1 MKLVEYNL
9 EKFKIKIERR
19 KYMLGD
25 KIINERKKHK
35 LSQEELA
42 EMIGVT
48 RQTISNWELNETSP
62 DLKQAQKLS
71 NIFDISL
78 DELIGRKNLLL
89 EKIDKTEC
97 NSKLLIKLVKVVGI
111 TLGTLIFILLCV
123 ICLYIYST
131 KYYTS
136 ELTSSGEGSTCYYN
150 GKVKNYIVM
159 KNNNDGTLSFD
170 IDEVDIINEFN
181 LHNVKSVEPKELLD
195 KIVAYIENNGG
206 TCLKDN

>member
-1 MKLVEYNL
+1 
-9 EKFKIKIERR
+9 
-19 KYMLGD
+19 MLGD

-89 EKIDKTEC
+89 EKIDKTESNYFR
-97 NSKLLIKLVKVVGI
+97 NSYFY
-111 TLGTLIFILLCV
+111 FIMCDLF
-123 ICLYIYST
+123 IY
-131 KYYTS
+131 
-136 ELTSSGEGSTCYYN
+136 L
-150 GKVKNYIVM
+150 
-159 KNNNDGTLSFD
+159 
-170 IDEVDIINEFN
+170 
-181 LHNVKSVEPKELLD
+181 
-195 KIVAYIENNGG
+195 
-206 TCLKDN
+206 

>member
-1 MKLVEYNL
+1 
-9 EKFKIKIERR
+9 
-19 KYMLGD
+19 MLGD

-42 EMIGVT
+42 EMLGVT

-89 EKIDKTEC
+89 EKIDKTES

-123 ICLYIYST
+123 VCIYFYT
-131 KYYTS
+131 IKYYSS
-136 ELTSSGEGSTCYYN
+136 ESLSSGEGRICYYN
-150 GKVKNYIVM
+150 GKVKSYIVM
-159 KNNNDGTLSFD
+159 KNNSDGTLSFD
-170 IDEVDIINEFN
+170 IDDVDIINEFN
-181 LHNVKSVEPKELLD
+181 LHNLKTGEPKELLD
-195 KIVAYIENNGG
+195 KIVIYIENNGG
-206 TCLKDN
+206 TCLEDN

>member
-1 MKLVEYNL
+1 
-9 EKFKIKIERR
+9 
-19 KYMLGD
+19 MLGE
-25 KIINERKKHK
+25 KIISERKNHK

-71 NIFDISL
+71 TIFNISL

-89 EKIDKTEC
+89 DKIDKTES
-97 NSKLLIKLVKVVGI
+97 NSNLIIKLVKVIGI

-123 ICLYIYST
+123 VCLYFYTT

-136 ELTSSGEGSTCYYN
+136 ELVSSGEGRICYYN
-150 GKVKNYIVM
+150 GKVKDYIVM
-159 KNNNDGTLSFD
+159 KNNSDGTLSYD
-170 IDEVDIINEFN
+170 IDEADIINEFN
-181 LHNVKSVEPKELLD
+181 LYSVKTDNPKEVLD
-195 KIVAYIENNGG
+195 KIVTYIENNGG
-206 TCLKDN
+206 TCLEEK

>member
-19 KYMLGD
+19 KCVLGD

-89 EKIDKTEC
+89 EKIDKTES

-123 ICLYIYST
+123 VCIYFYT
-131 KYYTS
+131 IKYYSS
-136 ELTSSGEGSTCYYN
+136 ESLSSGEGRICYYN
-150 GKVKNYIVM
+150 GKVKSYIVM
-159 KNNNDGTLSFD
+159 KNNSDGTLSFD
-170 IDEVDIINEFN
+170 IDDVDIINEFN
-181 LHNVKSVEPKELLD
+181 LHNLKTGEPKELLD
-195 KIVAYIENNGG
+195 KMVIYIENNGG
-206 TCLKDN
+206 TCLEDN